1 LNHLPITIG
10 IIYCVFTTYLLQSR
24 PLCTCLRPPRQY
36 NNRSWK
42 IPTTTITTFAPPRLS
57 LTKQKATTGG
67 EDSSSQFHDRSLEQ
81 LQDPPS
87 PSPSPHNDTHD
98 NNSNNSVGN
107 NNQNNELSVWML
119 EQRRLKKYS
128 ELSTKRVELLNDIDF
143 VWEPQT
149 TNWLTMYDKL
159 CLYAT
164 QKQQQQAANDV
175 YDDDDDDDDNL
186 SGSDGGGVGQWNYAP
201 SRSPTSSDP
210 DLGLWCHSQRRS
222 YKRKTLSKE
231 RIQYL
236 NSIDFV
242 WEV

>member
-1 LNHLPITIG
+1 LGCFPDTEFQAKGFIQKLSPVKLATRIRYLNDISFVWDVQDTQWYDMYQRLA
-10 IIYCVFTTYLLQSR
+10 CDDD
-24 PLCTCLRPPRQY
+24 
-36 NNRSWK
+36 NDDDDNDNK
-42 IPTTTITTFAPPRLS
+42 INY
-57 LTKQKATTGG
+57 
-67 EDSSSQFHDRSLEQ
+67 DSSISVLS
-81 LQDPPS
+81 
-87 PSPSPHNDTHD
+87 NTDT
-98 NNSNNSVGN
+98 NNNNTV

-119 EQRRLKKYS
+119 EQRRLKKYN

-164 QKQQQQAANDV
+164 QKQQQQAANDM
-175 YDDDDDDDDNL
+175 YDDDNDNL
-186 SGSDGGGVGQWNYAP
+186 SGDDGGGGGVGQWNYAP